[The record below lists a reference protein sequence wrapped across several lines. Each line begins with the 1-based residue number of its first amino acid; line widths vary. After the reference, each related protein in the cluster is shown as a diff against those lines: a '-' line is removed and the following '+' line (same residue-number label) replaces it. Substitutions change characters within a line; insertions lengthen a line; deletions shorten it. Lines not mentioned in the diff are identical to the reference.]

1 MATPLVYGDHLYV
14 VRASGVLNVFNA
26 KTGER
31 AYQQRLAA
39 GAFTASPVANNGRI
53 YIASEDGDIY
63 VVKTGPSYEL
73 LTVNKMEAPV
83 LATPAISE
91 GRLYFRTKDH
101 LMAFGG
107 NK

>member
-1 MATPLVYGDHLYV
+1 MATPLVYGDYLYV
-14 VRASGVLNVFNA
+14 VRSSGVLNVFNA

-39 GAFTASPVANNGRI
+39 GVFTASPVANNGRI
-53 YIASEDGDIY
+53 YIPSEDGDIY
-63 VVKTGPSYEL
+63 VVKTGPTYEL

-91 GRLYFRTKDH
+91 GRLYVRTKDH
-101 LMAFGG
+101 IMAFGG
-107 NK
+107 AK